1 MQYGILLCTVM
12 GRRRFLYVLL
22 IALGSFLLGTIVV
35 LSSVSYYLYIDPAA
49 YLSNTEVPVL
59 DSVTRWNAL
68 EHGQVERIPRIIHQT
83 WKSET
88 LPVRWQNVSQGCRE
102 MMPD

>member
-1 MQYGILLCTVM
+1 M
-12 GRRRFLYVLL
+12 GRRRSLYIFL
-22 IALGSFLLGTIVV
+22 IALGTLLLGTIVV

-49 YLSNTEVPVL
+49 YLSNIEVPVL
-59 DSVTRWNAL
+59 DSGVRWNAT

-88 LPVRWQNVSQGCRE
+88 LPVRWQNASQGCRE